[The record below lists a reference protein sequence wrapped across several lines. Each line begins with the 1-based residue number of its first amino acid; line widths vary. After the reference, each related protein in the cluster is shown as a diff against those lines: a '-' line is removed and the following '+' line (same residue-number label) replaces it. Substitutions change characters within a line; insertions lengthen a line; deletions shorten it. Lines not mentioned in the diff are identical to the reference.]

1 MLGKAALGFRGQN
14 PKVAEIVDMG
24 ISQLE
29 MTILKILSKAQATG
43 EIGEGSDLQVL
54 SPYLTAAFYGIKVLG
69 GVKPCRENFEKVVAT
84 PTVLS
89 IVFPSE

>member
-1 MLGKAALGFRGQN
+1 MLGKAALGFRGQD

-24 ISQLE
+24 ISQSE

-54 SPYLTAAFYGIKVLG
+54 SPYLTAVFYGV
-69 GVKPCRENFEKVVAT
+69 
-84 PTVLS
+84 
-89 IVFPSE
+89 